1 MSQDQGPFSQKA
13 LCRVRIV
20 WIVLG
25 HVGRGMGKSEAV
37 RLIADMDHHWIDD
50 TSKRVSK
57 RTIYRW
63 LKRYADGGTAA
74 LDDERRQSCEDS
86 EVLDEDFL
94 EFLRNERGRD
104 EHASIPELIDRARE
118 YDVITHR
125 EPICRQTVWRAMR
138 RMDLSTR
145 RRPVSAPM
153 RRYEQP
159 MRLHTLLVDFVHFR
173 AGDKGLKRCA
183 IYFLDDCTRYGIE
196 VAVTTS
202 ERADVM
208 LETLYRVFI
217 RVGEFKCLY
226 LDRGPAFIANA
237 LASVCARLGIVLI
250 HGKARYPEG
259 HGKIE
264 RFNRSGKARILRCL
278 RRPDIDSDCGALT
291 LLLRHDLHEV
301 YNHKP
306 HSSLDDET
314 PWECWNNSDRRL
326 RPMGDEQALQRAFVL
341 ELQRTVSKDNVVS
354 IDGTEYEMPAGYD
367 GDRVTIE
374 RALLEDEAFYFHD
387 DDERIRLHPLDAVFN
402 SQRPGR
408 ARSRQDRDDEEPTP
422 PKSASVLKFER
433 TYASMLDDD
442 GGYSDRTDSDNNN
455 NEG

>member
-1 MSQDQGPFSQKA
+1 MSQNQGPFSEKA
-13 LCRVRIV
+13 LCRARIV
-20 WIVLG
+20 WIVLAYVG
-25 HVGRGMGKSEAV
+25 HGMGKSGAV
-37 RLIADMDHHWIDD
+37 RLVADMEHDWVDG
-50 TSKRVSK
+50 TSKRVSR

-63 LKRYADGGTAA
+63 LKRYGDGGIAA
-74 LDDERRQSCEDS
+74 LDDESRQSCEDS
-86 EVLDEDFL
+86 EVLDEDLL
-94 EFLRNERGRD
+94 EFLRDERGRD
-104 EHASIPELIDRARE
+104 REASIPELIERARE
-118 YDVITHR
+118 HDVITHK

-145 RRPVSAPM
+145 RCPASAPM

-173 AGDKGLKRCA
+173 AGAKGLKRCA
-183 IYFLDDCTRYGIE
+183 IYFLDDCTRYGVE
-196 VAVTTS
+196 VTVTTS

-217 RVGEFKCLY
+217 RVGKFDCLY
-226 LDRGPAFIANA
+226 LDRGSAFIANA
-237 LASVCARLGIVLI
+237 LASVCARLGIPLI

-259 HGKIE
+259 RGKIE
-264 RFNRSGKARILRCL
+264 RFNRTLKARSLRGL
-278 RRPDIDSDCGALT
+278 RREDIDADCRALT

-314 PWECWNNSDRRL
+314 PWERWHESDRRL
-326 RPMGDEQALQRAFVL
+326 RPMGDEQSLQRAFVL

-354 IDGTEYEMPAGYD
+354 IDGTEYEMPVGYD

-374 RALLEDEAFYFHD
+374 RALLEKETFYFHH

-402 SQRPGR
+402 SQRPQ
-408 ARSRQDRDDEEPTP
+408 RSRSGQDRDDEEQTP
-422 PKSASVLKFER
+422 PKSASMLKFER
-433 TYASMLDDD
+433 TYGSILDDD
-442 GGYSDRTDSDNNN
+442 GGFPDTTDSTN